1 MSRLNQILLVL
12 LGAQIVGLA
21 VGRATTSESPAQKT
35 VDLFAGLDAD
45 KVTKLEI
52 VGAAPAKEDDPPQ
65 NKVILAKKDGKWG
78 VSDADDYP
86 VDKAKVDELLKTLA
100 TLRTRNRVLDSATYH
115 AKLEVAADKFQR
127 KLTVTSGDDSS
138 VMYFGSAPRFKNVHV
153 RQDGE
158 DAVYLLNDFG
168 TSELGDRAWNWVDRE
183 YIKYPADDV
192 WQVKVKN
199 AKGEIQLDKDPV
211 SKQWAMLGTDKTLD
225 TSAVSDLVRKA
236 SNVNLETPVGNTV
249 KPEFGLSE
257 ATATITLVT
266 GTSTVAGA
274 PPPSTET
281 VTWSIGKKIESDNQ
295 HYVKA
300 ATNPYVVKVA
310 GWGVQPLIEKSAADL
325 IKKEGE
331 EKKDEDK

>member
-12 LGAQIVGLA
+12 LGVQIVGLA

-35 VDLFAGLDAD
+35 VVLFAGLDAD
-45 KVTKLEI
+45 KVTNVEI
-52 VGAAPAKEDDPPQ
+52 VGPAPSEKDDPPQ
-65 NKVILAKKDGKWG
+65 NKVTLAKKDGKWG

-86 VDKAKVDELLKTLA
+86 VDKTKVDELLKALA
-100 TLRTRNRVLDSATYH
+100 KLRTRNRVLESSTYH

-127 KLTVTSGDDSS
+127 KLTVTAGDDTS
-138 VMYFGSAPRFKNVHV
+138 VTYFGSAPRFKNVHV
-153 RQDGE
+153 RKDGE

-168 TSELGDRAWNWVDRE
+168 TGELGDRAWNWVDRE

-192 WQVKVKN
+192 WQVKIKN

-211 SKQWAMLGTDKTLD
+211 SKQWAMLGTDKPLD
-225 TSAVSDLVRKA
+225 TTVVSDLVRKA
-236 SNVNLETPVGNTV
+236 SNVNLETPVGTSV
-249 KPEFGLSE
+249 KPEFGLSDAA
-257 ATATITLVT
+257 ATVTLVT

-281 VTWSIGKKIESDNQ
+281 VTWSIGKKVETDNQ

-300 ATNPYVVKVA
+300 EANAYVVKVA
-310 GWGVQPLIEKSAADL
+310 QWGIKPLIEKAAADL
-325 IKKEGE
+325 IKKEE
-331 EKKDEDK
+331 EKKDEDNK